1 MRVRVRAAM
10 AAMLGLAALFAAARV
25 EAQIP
30 PATKTKPA
38 AGKAAAPLQTPA
50 RPPGLDQVVATV
62 NGEKV
67 TKGDL
72 INLLSRYQLP
82 PDSEEQIYH
91 DAVESII
98 NTRLIGQY
106 LTRLK
111 INVSEARIDAE
122 VATLEKQL
130 KSEGGDLAS
139 TLLENNTSIADVR
152 KEIANRIRW
161 VDFVK
166 SKATDAELKKFVA
179 ARKDLLS
186 GTQVKTSHILLKVAP
201 DAKPAEKEKARAK
214 LLQIKRD
221 VEQNKIT
228 FAEAAN
234 KNSEDQANTGGA
246 GGDIGYFGLNTGIVK
261 EFANAAFALKP
272 GAISDPVETV
282 YGFHLIQVT
291 DRKEGPPIDL
301 EAKKPFITQMF
312 AAELQKQILED
323 ETKKAKIEIKPMPA
337 DLFPPVPV
345 AAPGA
350 TKPAAPGTGKAAEPK
365 K

>member
-1 MRVRVRAAM
+1 M

-122 VATLEKQL
+122 VATL
-130 KSEGGDLAS
+130 
-139 TLLENNTSIADVR
+139 
-152 KEIANRIRW
+152 
-161 VDFVK
+161 
-166 SKATDAELKKFVA
+166 
-179 ARKDLLS
+179 
-186 GTQVKTSHILLKVAP
+186 
-201 DAKPAEKEKARAK
+201 
-214 LLQIKRD
+214 
-221 VEQNKIT
+221 
-228 FAEAAN
+228 
-234 KNSEDQANTGGA
+234 
-246 GGDIGYFGLNTGIVK
+246 
-261 EFANAAFALKP
+261 
-272 GAISDPVETV
+272 
-282 YGFHLIQVT
+282 
-291 DRKEGPPIDL
+291 
-301 EAKKPFITQMF
+301 
-312 AAELQKQILED
+312 
-323 ETKKAKIEIKPMPA
+323 
-337 DLFPPVPV
+337 
-345 AAPGA
+345 
-350 TKPAAPGTGKAAEPK
+350 
-365 K
+365 